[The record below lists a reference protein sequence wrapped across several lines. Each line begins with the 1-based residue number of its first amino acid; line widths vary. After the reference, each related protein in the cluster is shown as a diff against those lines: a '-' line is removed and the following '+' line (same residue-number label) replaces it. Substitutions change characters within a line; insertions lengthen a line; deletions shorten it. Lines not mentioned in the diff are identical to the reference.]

1 MQVSYNFRKHIEKVA
16 DVRESV
22 KRNVTYLEIAAHL
35 RQEIREGKLKPGT
48 PVLSSRALA
57 RAFGVSLSTAHKA
70 ANCLVREALIYRR
83 QGSGTFVN
91 TPKASP
97 KGVCQIGCAI
107 RKEFGDMKIA
117 RLLSIPGIRLANRL
131 RASGCHIRFIPADA
145 FADRRRL
152 EPYLKGLDGLLISCA
167 YINLQECAYLH
178 DLRLPVVLF
187 QGDCE
192 LPLPFH
198 QVLPDHMIGMR
209 DLFSRARQACFQGVI
224 VIFPD
229 HANGYARRDACI
241 MAAKEYGF
249 MEIEGIEAEHPANFY
264 KLGLELSRR
273 CSRRLIVTCT
283 DLATFDLIHAFHDVG
298 LEADRDYHLVGYDD
312 VEGIGVSPLAEPTV
326 TALSMDRNAINR
338 YAEELLFSEI
348 RSPSSCSHIIRVPT
362 KLIIRKTA
370 FTQ

>member
-1 MQVSYNFRKHIEKVA
+1 M
-16 DVRESV
+16 RESV
-22 KRNVTYLEIAAHL
+22 KRNVSYLEIAARL
-35 RQEIREGKLKPGT
+35 RQEILEGKLKPGT

-70 ANCLVREALIYRR
+70 ANCLVRESLIYRR

-91 TPKASP
+91 SSKASP
-97 KGVCQIGCAI
+97 GGVLQIGCAI
-107 RKEFGDMKIA
+107 RKEFEDMKIA
-117 RLLSIPGIRLANRL
+117 RLLSIPGIRLVNRL
-131 RASGCHIRFIPADA
+131 RASGCRIRYIPNDA
-145 FADRRRL
+145 FADRRKL

-167 YINLQECAYLH
+167 YLNLQECSYLH
-178 DLRLPVVLF
+178 EFRLPTVLF

-198 QVLPDHMIGMR
+198 QVLPDHMTGMR
-209 DLFSRARQACFQGVI
+209 ELFSRARQARFQGI
-224 VIFPD
+224 VIIYPD

-241 MAAKEYGF
+241 LAAKEYGF
-249 MEIEGIEAEHPANFY
+249 MEIEEVEAEYPANFY

-273 CSRRLIVTCT
+273 CARRLIVTCT

-298 LEADRDYHLVGYDD
+298 LEPDRDYHLVGYDD
-312 VEGIGVSPLAEPTV
+312 VEGIGVSPLPEPTA
-326 TALSMDRNAINR
+326 TALSVDRNAINR

-348 RSPSSCSHIIRVPT
+348 RNPSSCSHIIRVPT